1 VTERI
6 TIAVDAMGSDAC
18 PTAEVEGAI
27 LAAQEHNIRVLLCGP
42 EERLRAELSAAG
54 ANGLPIEVVHAPDVI
69 TMEDSA
75 GKAMRAKRDS
85 SIHVAARQVR
95 DGRASG
101 VISAGNTGACMAI
114 VKTVL
119 GLVPGVKRPALAQVF
134 PTLEGN
140 WSVLVDVGANVDASP
155 EMLAQFA
162 AMGEIYSKV
171 ICHRKHP
178 RVGILSIGE
187 EDHKGNELTK
197 LAAPLIRQLPV
208 EFIGNV
214 EGNDLY
220 SGKADVIVCD
230 GFIGNVALKVS
241 EGLVATIKAMLRQ
254 SLEKT
259 IQAKLGSLL
268 ARDAFEDFRK
278 RVDYTEYGGAPLLG
292 VKGVCLISHGKSNS
306 NAIKN
311 AVRVAAELS
320 RGRINQRIE
329 ETLSE
334 SLKTSSTLSA

>member
-1 VTERI
+1 
-6 TIAVDAMGSDAC
+6 MGSDSC
-18 PTAEVEGAI
+18 PAAEVEGSI
-27 LAAQEHNIRVLLCGP
+27 RAASEYNVRVLLCGP
-42 EERLRAELSAAG
+42 EERLKDELRAAG
-54 ANGLPIEVVHAPDVI
+54 ANGLPIEVVHAPEVI
-69 TMEDSA
+69 TMEDTA

-95 DGRASG
+95 DGNASG

-114 VKTVL
+114 VKTIL

-134 PTLEGN
+134 PTLEGT
-140 WSVLVDVGANVDASP
+140 WSVLVDVGANVDSSP

-162 AMGEIYSKV
+162 VMGEIYSKV
-171 ICHRKHP
+171 ICHRDKP

-197 LAAPLIRQLPV
+197 LATPLIRQLPV

-220 SGKADVIVCD
+220 TGKADVIVCD

-241 EGLVATIKAMLRQ
+241 EGLVAAIKAMLRE

-292 VKGVCLISHGKSNS
+292 VKGVCLISHGKSNA

-320 RGRINQRIE
+320 RGRVNQRIE
-329 ETLSE
+329 RTLHE
-334 SLKTSSTLSA
+334 SLNPTTSVGVSG

>member
-1 VTERI
+1 
-6 TIAVDAMGSDAC
+6 MGGDHC
-18 PTAEVEGAI
+18 PGVEIEGAI
-27 LAAQEHNIRVLLCGP
+27 LAAREYPVRVLLCGP
-42 EERLRAELSAAG
+42 EEQLRHELREQG
-54 ANGLPIEVVHAPDVI
+54 GEDLPIEIVHAPEVI
-69 TMEDSA
+69 SMEDTA

-95 DGRASG
+95 DGRAQG

-114 VKTVL
+114 VKTIL

-134 PTLEGN
+134 PTLN
-140 WSVLVDVGANVDASP
+140 RTWAVLVDVGANVDASP

-162 AMGEIYSKV
+162 VMGEIYSKV
-171 ICHRKHP
+171 ICHCPQP

-187 EDHKGNELTK
+187 EDHKGNELTRQ
-197 LAAPLIRQLPV
+197 AAPLIKSLPV

-220 SGKADVIVCD
+220 SGKADVIVSD

-241 EGLVATIKAMLRQ
+241 EGLVSAIKAMLKE

-259 IQAKLGSLL
+259 LQSKIGYVLAK
-268 ARDAFEDFRK
+268 DAFDDFRK
-278 RVDYTEYGGAPLLG
+278 RVDYSEYGGAPLLG
-292 VKGVCLISHGKSNS
+292 VKGVCLICHGKSNT

-311 AVRVAAELS
+311 AIRVAAELAN
-320 RGRINQRIE
+320 GNLNAQIE
-329 ETLSE
+329 ETLDK
-334 SLKTSSTLSA
+334 SLNTSGTLSV